1 MVNRHTSGELT
12 RGKLMSGIDRIPST
26 TTSVR

>member
-12 RGKLMSGIDRIPST
+12 RGKLMSGVKAINENIKS
-26 TTSVR
+26 S